1 MELDSEQTRPR
12 WPQGATARGENVN
25 LRAGWEQTLCSIR
38 RDFQFWIGATREGEA
53 RMNIGCVVLAS
64 GESVRFGSNKLLA
77 DFGGKPMLSHLLD
90 ILPESLQTIVV
101 TRSEGVK
108 ALAEGKGFACILHHE
123 PEVRDT
129 IRLGL
134 EALQDTDACLFCV
147 GDQPLISRVTL
158 ERMLNGYQPER
169 GMILRAGYAGNG
181 GNPALFPRSMYPE
194 LMALGEGESGVTV
207 IRRHMDHVVLE
218 EVNDQWEMSD
228 VDTPETLRM
237 LESIY
242 LG

>member
-1 MELDSEQTRPR
+1 
-12 WPQGATARGENVN
+12 
-25 LRAGWEQTLCSIR
+25 
-38 RDFQFWIGATREGEA
+38 
-53 RMNIGCVVLAS
+53 MNIGCVVLAS
-64 GESVRFGSNKLLA
+64 GESVRFGSNKLLV

-90 ILPESLQTIVV
+90 SLPASLQTVVV

-108 ALAEGKGFACILHHE
+108 KLAELKGFRCILHHE

-134 EALQDTDACLFCV
+134 NALQDTDGCLFCV
-147 GDQPLISRVTL
+147 GDQPLIARATIDRLLRNFHL
-158 ERMLNGYQPER
+158 EREE
-169 GMILRAGYAGNG
+169 IVRAGYAGIG

-207 IRRHMDHVVLE
+207 IRRHADHVVVE
-218 EVNDQWEMSD
+218 EAEHDWEMSD
-228 VDTPETLRM
+228 VDTPDTLRL